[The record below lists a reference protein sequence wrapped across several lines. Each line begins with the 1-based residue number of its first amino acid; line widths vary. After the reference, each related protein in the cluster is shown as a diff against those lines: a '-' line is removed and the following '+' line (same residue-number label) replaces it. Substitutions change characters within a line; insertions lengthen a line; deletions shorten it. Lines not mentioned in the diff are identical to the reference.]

1 MHGFIEWLSEV
12 FIMPYW
18 F

>member
-12 FIMPYW
+12 IIMPYW